1 MVRSFLYICFICLS
15 LPTLALSQLEAS
27 VDKNPVSAGEYFML
41 TLSADD
47 TITDS
52 QPDTQVL
59 LQDFVVGPT
68 YRSTNTQIINGVIS
82 RKTSWRVELMARN
95 PGQYKIPAFE
105 IKGISSTPFTLNVV
119 EGNEAQGDSNNAFIK
134 TELTPASLYVQQA
147 AIYTVKLYVG
157 VDLIDAAMSAPAM
170 GDANVAQLG
179 RDSESQEVIDGRRYR
194 VIQREYLIQPQKSGT
209 FELQAP
215 VFEGKVRV
223 NYRPVAISAR
233 GTDQLVDIKPTPAQ
247 YSGAWLPSELVDLSE
262 QWQGLE
268 QEVKV
273 GTPITRTLTLTA
285 LNVTKEQLPDLTST
299 DIEAVRSYAD
309 QSERTH
315 VVRNGRIIA
324 QTKTSI
330 AYVPQKPGT
339 YTLPAISINWFN
351 TVTGREQVASVP
363 EQKITVVAADGTK
376 VAANEPPQTEQTT
389 TPDIDMSADENTSAA
404 QEQRGSLPWWL
415 ALPGYLLWLVTLL
428 LWWFSHKRSKAQ
440 TIAPSQETAPIAQA
454 SVQSIQNAA
463 AKNDGK
469 ALYQAI
475 DTYAKSHYGN
485 IDVWLALWPQD
496 AVQEFA
502 KLRQSLYSPST
513 TEVDYSAIAKAAA
526 YTPRPSHKPQAE
538 LDSLY

>member
-27 VDKNPVSAGEYFML
+27 VDKNPVSAGEYFVL

-47 TITDS
+47 TIKDS
-52 QPDTQVL
+52 QPDTQIL

-68 YRSTNTQIINGVIS
+68 SRSTNTQIINGVIS

-95 PGQYKIPAFE
+95 PGQYEIPAFE
-105 IKGISSTPFTLNVV
+105 VKGVSSTPFTLNVV
-119 EGNEAQGDSNNAFIK
+119 EGNEAQSDSNNAFIK

-147 AIYTVKLYVG
+147 AIYTVKLYIG
-157 VDLIDAAMSAPAM
+157 VDLIDAAMTAPAM
-170 GDANVAQLG
+170 SEANLAQLG

-215 VFEGKVRV
+215 VFNGKARV
-223 NYRPVAISAR
+223 NYRPVAINAR

-363 EQKITVVAADGTK
+363 EQQITVVAADGSK
-376 VAANEPPQTEQTT
+376 VTAIEPPQTEQIT
-389 TPDIDMSADENTSAA
+389 TPDIDVSEGENTNLV
-404 QEQRGSLPWWL
+404 QEETGTLSWWL

-440 TIAPSQETAPIAQA
+440 TVAPSQQTAPIAQA
-454 SVQSIQNAA
+454 SVRDIQDAA
-463 AKNDGK
+463 AKNDPK
-469 ALYQAI
+469 TLYQAI
-475 DTYAKSHYGN
+475 DAYAKAHYGS
-485 IDVWLALWPQD
+485 IDAWLALWPQD

-502 KLRQSLYSPST
+502 KLRQSLYSPSSA
-513 TEVDYSAIAKAAA
+513 EVDYGTIAKAAA
-526 YTPRPSHKPQAE
+526 YTPRPSHKSQAE

>member
-1 MVRSFLYICFICLS
+1 MVRNFLYICFICLS
-15 LPTLALSQLEAS
+15 LPNFALTQLEAS
-27 VDKNPVSAGEYFML
+27 VDKNPVLAGEYFML

-47 TITDS
+47 TIKGS
-52 QPDTQVL
+52 QPDTDAL
-59 LQDFVVGPT
+59 LRHFVVGPT
-68 YRSTNTQIINGVIS
+68 YRSTNTQMVNGVVS
-82 RKTSWRVELMARN
+82 RQTSWRVELMARE
-95 PGQYKIPAFE
+95 PGQYEIPAFN
-105 IKGISSTPFTLNVV
+105 IKGVSSEPFTLNVV
-119 EGNEAQGDSNNAFIK
+119 ANKDAQGDGNNAFIK

-157 VDLIDAAMSAPAM
+157 VDLIDAAMTAPAM
-170 GDANVAQLG
+170 SEANLAQLG
-179 RDSESQEVIDGRRYR
+179 RDSESQEVVDGRRYR

-209 FELQAP
+209 FELEAP
-215 VFEGKVRV
+215 VFNGKARV
-223 NYRPVAISAR
+223 NYRPVAVSAR
-233 GTDQLVDIKPTPAQ
+233 GTSQLVDVKPTPAQ

-285 LNVTKEQLPDLTST
+285 LNVTKEQLPDVTSSEV
-299 DIEAVRSYAD
+299 EAVRSYAD

-363 EQKITVVAADGTK
+363 EQQITVVAADGTI
-376 VAANEPPQTEQTT
+376 VAPSEPPQAEQTATADAEARKDDKT
-389 TPDIDMSADENTSAA
+389 TVTQGET
-404 QEQRGSLPWWL
+404 GSLPWWL
-415 ALPGYLLWLVTLL
+415 ALPGYALWLLTLL
-428 LWWFSHKRSKAQ
+428 LWWLSHKRKKAQ
-440 TIAPSQETAPIAQA
+440 AVEQSQESTASAP
-454 SVQSIQNAA
+454 VKVGDIQNAA
-463 AKNDGK
+463 NRGDAK

-475 DTYAKSHYGN
+475 DIYAKSHYGN
-485 IDVWLALWPQD
+485 IDAWLALWPQD

-502 KLRQSLYSPST
+502 KLRQSLYSTSAP
-513 TEVDYSAIAKAAA
+513 EVDYNRIAKAAA
-526 YTPRPSHKPQAE
+526 HTPRPSHKQKAE